1 MTDTRASHLGELLQ
15 FSRPIADVAKD
26 LSVFGWDSDE
36 DLITLEPAH
45 ALSVLIRF
53 LANELSAIEI
63 EDWANAIECR
73 EDIGFDQE
81 SAVAAALF
89 ELANP
94 LITRPLT
101 RQSATDL
108 VAKLHGAATEQFVQ
122 AEPASGHRLGAFPL
136 R

>member
-108 VAKLHGAATEQFVQ
+108 VAKLHGAAT
-122 AEPASGHRLGAFPL
+122 
-136 R
+136 